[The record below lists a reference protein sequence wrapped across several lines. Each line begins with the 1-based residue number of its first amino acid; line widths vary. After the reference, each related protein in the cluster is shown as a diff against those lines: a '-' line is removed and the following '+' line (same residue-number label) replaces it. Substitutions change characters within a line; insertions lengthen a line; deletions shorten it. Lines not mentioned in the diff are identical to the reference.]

1 MSKEE
6 ETLDKQPAVSSRALM
21 QYIFI
26 APVLTIGMQAILLK
40 IFLIHESEVED
51 RTEL

>member
-1 MSKEE
+1 
-6 ETLDKQPAVSSRALM
+6 M

-26 APVLTIGMQAILLK
+26 APVSAMGMQAIL

-51 RTEL
+51 RAEL